1 MTSLVTDDSFRDSWT
16 LTLPMLRHR
25 TTIRKLA
32 GYLLI
37 AWLFSFGAGVVHAC
51 GLSFRVAASDHVLDL
66 SSAAAVDSHAES
78 GPHGHGHADDVG
90 KATCVKFCDQ
100 AKAVANSLQ
109 PADDHLATALHAS
122 SAMLRVRD
130 EPLVVA
136 STNARARWQTVRP
149 RVPIPIAY
157 LRLTL

>member
-1 MTSLVTDDSFRDSWT
+1 
-16 LTLPMLRHR
+16 MLRHR

-32 GYLLI
+32 GYLRV

-51 GLSFRVAASDHVLDL
+51 GLISRVAASDHVLDL

-78 GPHGHGHADDVG
+78 RPHGHEHSDDVG

-100 AKAVANSLQ
+100 AKAVANPLQ
-109 PADDHLATALHAS
+109 PTDNHLATALPAS
-122 SAMLRVRD
+122 SATLRVRA
-130 EPLVVA
+130 EPLIVA
-136 STNARARWQTVRP
+136 STNARARWQAVRP